1 MLFLGVTKVDVTIKA
16 TINDIEQIIIGIGFF
31 NSLASGA
38 KIVSP
43 LAVNWHCPIA
53 EALIFFENIFSSL
66 YDA

>member
-43 LAVNWHCPIA
+43 LAVN
-53 EALIFFENIFSSL
+53 
-66 YDA
+66 